1 MWSSTTNE
9 KREWWE
15 TTSKR
20 LAQARACRGPRDHT
34 SLVLIKRQCQG
45 LTGEQHYMGAAQAGH
60 ALESADKN
68 SLI

>member
-1 MWSSTTNE
+1 MWSSTVNE

-15 TTSKR
+15 TISKG
-20 LAQARACRGPRDHT
+20 LAQARACRDPRDHT

-45 LTGEQHYMGAAQAGH
+45 LMGEHYMGAAQAGH